1 MKREVSTTANRV
13 VLLVFLALA
22 LYASYVLI
30 KPFLEPILLAI
41 LVGMLA
47 YPVHERIV
55 KALRGR
61 ESVAAVLSCLGLSLL
76 ILLPTLALLA
86 AVLEQGIH
94 YSVVVKEWATAD
106 NVRAFMAQPRV
117 DAVYAWLVSV
127 LPDGALELENIRT
140 RSLSLASTLGG
151 KFATASTAML
161 GSATAFVLNFVL
173 LLFVLFF
180 VLRDHDNLIEF
191 LRHALPLSRSQED
204 VLLREVR
211 AVSKSALLG
220 SLLTAIT
227 QGFVGGFALWLSG
240 FPGIFWG
247 TVMAFTSLIP
257 FVGTAIIWVPA
268 AAYLA
273 LKGETGWALFM
284 LLWGAVVVGSIDNFL
299 RPLFMQGAS
308 MNTVVVFFSL
318 IGGLQVFGIMGL
330 VYGPLI
336 FSIALVLFKLYEDE
350 FSSFLDSQDQR

>member
-1 MKREVSTTANRV
+1 MKREVSTRANRI
-13 VLLVFLALA
+13 VLLVFLAIA
-22 LYASYVLI
+22 LYASYALV

-41 LVGMLA
+41 IVGMLA
-47 YPVHERIV
+47 YPVHLRIV
-55 KALRGR
+55 SALRGR
-61 ESVAAVLSCLGLSLL
+61 ESASAVLSCLVLSLL

-94 YSVVVKEWATAD
+94 YSIVVKEWATAD
-106 NVRAFMAQPRV
+106 NVRSFMAQPRV
-117 DAVYAWLVSV
+117 ASIYAWLVDV

-140 RSLSLASTLGG
+140 RSLSLASSLGG
-151 KFATASTAML
+151 KFASTSTSIL

-180 VLRDHDNLIEF
+180 VLRDHGSLITF
-191 LRHALPLSRSQED
+191 LRHASPLSRSQED
-204 VLLREVR
+204 MLLREVR

-227 QGFVGGFALWLSG
+227 QGIVGGFALWLTG
-240 FPGIFWG
+240 FPGVFWG

-257 FVGTAIIWVPA
+257 FIGTAIIWVPA

-273 LKGETGWALFM
+273 LTGDTGWALFM
-284 LLWGAVVVGSIDNFL
+284 LFWGAVVVGSIDNFL

-330 VYGPLI
+330 IYGPLI
-336 FSIALVLFKLYEDE
+336 FSIALVLFKLYEEE

>member
-1 MKREVSTTANRV
+1 
-13 VLLVFLALA
+13 
-22 LYASYVLI
+22 
-30 KPFLEPILLAI
+30 
-41 LVGMLA
+41 
-47 YPVHERIV
+47 
-55 KALRGR
+55 RGR
-61 ESVAAVLSCLGLSLL
+61 QSLAALFSCLAVMMI

-86 AVLEQGIH
+86 AVLDQGIT
-94 YSVVVKEWATAD
+94 YTIAVKEWATPD
-106 NVRAFMAQPRV
+106 NMRNFMARPWV
-117 DAVYAWLVSV
+117 ASVYAWLVDV
-127 LPDGALELENIRT
+127 LPEGALELENIRT
-140 RSLSLASTLGG
+140 RALSLASTMGG
-151 KFATASTAML
+151 KFAATSTVML
-161 GSATAFVLNFVL
+161 GSVTNFILMFVL

-180 VLRDHDNLIEF
+180 VLRDHERLIEF

-211 AVSKSALLG
+211 EVSKSALLG

-227 QGFVGGFALWLSG
+227 QGIAGGFALWLAG

-268 AAYLA
+268 AGYLA
-273 LKGETGWALFM
+273 LEGETGWALFM
-284 LLWGAVVVGSIDNFL
+284 VFWGAVVVGSIDNFL

-336 FSIALVLFKLYEDE
+336 FAVALVLFKLYEEE
-350 FSSFLDSQDQR
+350 FSGFLDSQDER